1 MNEAM
6 EQVPGF
12 LFFDH
17 VAVSVKAGELEPQ
30 VNAYKAMGFK
40 EVHREDVLGG
50 DQVREVLLQVGDG
63 PNLVQLLE
71 PLSPE
76 SPVAKQLEKNGGRGG
91 LAHVAFRVTD
101 VGKAFDYL
109 KENGFK
115 VIDKAPRKGSR
126 GTTVFFVHPK
136 TTETAAF
143 GYLFEVVQEGL
154 NTILPKVFDH
164 VRRLNDAFGTGI
176 DMNGP
181 SLDHIALR
189 KFVESSEIEFDENG
203 VPDFEPWVL
212 TWDELRQSVTFPE
225 LFKQFPPRTPEEIR
239 AWEELIEKKRVEFN
253 AKRRYRKLS

>member
-71 PLSPE
+71 PLNPE

-91 LAHVAFRVTD
+91 LAHVAFRVAD
-101 VGKAFDYL
+101 IGKAFDYL
-109 KENGFK
+109 KANGFK
-115 VIDKAPRKGSR
+115 IIDPAPRKGSR

-136 TTETAAF
+136 TTEAAAF
-143 GYLFEVVQEGL
+143 GCLVEVVQEGA
-154 NTILPKVFDH
+154 
-164 VRRLNDAFGTGI
+164 DA
-176 DMNGP
+176 
-181 SLDHIALR
+181 
-189 KFVESSEIEFDENG
+189 
-203 VPDFEPWVL
+203 
-212 TWDELRQSVTFPE
+212 
-225 LFKQFPPRTPEEIR
+225 
-239 AWEELIEKKRVEFN
+239 
-253 AKRRYRKLS
+253 